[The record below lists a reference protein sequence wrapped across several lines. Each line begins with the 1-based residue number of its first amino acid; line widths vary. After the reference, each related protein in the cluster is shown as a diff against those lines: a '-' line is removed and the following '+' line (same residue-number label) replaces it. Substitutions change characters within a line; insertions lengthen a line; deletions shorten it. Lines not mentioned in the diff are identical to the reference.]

1 MNYSYFIQKFFN
13 FLILNLKKEHF
24 NYFKIFFIVFIEKL
38 IYLQKIYTIFFIIKI
53 IIYNQLFNPDS
64 ETHSGDLLLS
74 IFEFIDLLLKLL

>member
-1 MNYSYFIQKFFN
+1 M
-13 FLILNLKKEHF
+13 LK
-24 NYFKIFFIVFIEKL
+24 KIFFIVFIEKL